1 MNNANQQI
9 PKIQLHQLKLTAPA
23 GGAKPNRFDKA
34 IIAGATAGAIESVI
48 MFPTEFVKTQLQL
61 QNKEKPKFTG
71 IWNCVTVTV
80 QENGPLGLYRGLS
93 TLVIGSIPK
102 SAVRFT
108 GFEVFKS
115 FLIDKET
122 NTLSSGRTF
131 IAGLCAGISE
141 ALLAVTPMESV
152 KTKFIHDQNSPP
164 DQRKYKGFAH
174 GVKVIAQNEGIA
186 GFYQGVGPTIV
197 KQATNQGTRF
207 LVFTELQKWFK
218 ENTGD
223 FGMVKSALSGAIAGG
238 VSVMVNNP
246 IDVIKTK
253 MQGLEAKLY
262 KNSFDCA
269 RKILVN
275 QGPMFFY
282 RGATP
287 RLIRVCGDAAIAFTV
302 YGEIVKLLD
311 KLW

>member
-1 MNNANQQI
+1 MINNNQF
-9 PKIQLHQLKLTAPA
+9 PRMQLHQLKITAPA
-23 GGAKPNRFDKA
+23 GAAKPNRFDKA

-80 QENGPLGLYRGLS
+80 KENGPLGLYRGLS

-115 FLIDKET
+115 MLIDKET
-122 NTLSSGRTF
+122 NTLSSGKTF
-131 IAGLCAGISE
+131 LAGLCAGISE

-164 DQRKYKGFAH
+164 EMRKYKGFTH
-174 GVKVIAQNEGIA
+174 GVKLIAKTEGIA
-186 GFYQGVGPTIV
+186 GFYQGVGPTII

-207 LVFTELQKWFK
+207 LVFTELQKWFR

-223 FGMVKSALSGAIAGG
+223 FGLIKSAISGAIAGG

-246 IDVIKTK
+246 IDVVKTK

-262 KNSFDCA
+262 KNSSIALA
-269 RKILVN
+269 R
-275 QGPMFFY
+275 FW
-282 RGATP
+282 
-287 RLIRVCGDAAIAFTV
+287 LIKDPCFSIEAQHQD
-302 YGEIVKLLD
+302 
-311 KLW
+311 